1 MVQFNEFYRLLKKC
15 NECQKRR
22 LMSIIWKM
30 KCSHIVGPSPN
41 RNHYHHSEV
50 KKRQE
55 LSVDPEY
62 RMSDDAAK
70 IYHFTTCRKLST
82 QRGEVTYSNARWR
95 HSRSQTG
102 GMVWGNLWW
111 EWSKGERR
119 YEGGSGSFFT
129 KDRLTRTS
137 SVSRA
142 SSILADIARSPP

>member
-1 MVQFNEFYRLLKKC
+1 
-15 NECQKRR
+15 
-22 LMSIIWKM
+22 M

-50 KKRQE
+50 KKRQD

-102 GMVWGNLWW
+102 GMV
-111 EWSKGERR
+111 
-119 YEGGSGSFFT
+119 
-129 KDRLTRTS
+129 
-137 SVSRA
+137 
-142 SSILADIARSPP
+142 